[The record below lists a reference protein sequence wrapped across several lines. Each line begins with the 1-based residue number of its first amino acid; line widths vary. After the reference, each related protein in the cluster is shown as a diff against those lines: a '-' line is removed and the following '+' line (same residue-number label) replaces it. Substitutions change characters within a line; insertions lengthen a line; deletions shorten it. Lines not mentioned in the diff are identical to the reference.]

1 MRVGIMQPYFLPYI
15 GYFQLL
21 NYCDTFVVYDDIEY
35 TKKGW
40 ISRNRLQLNGEVR
53 TFSLSLKSASD
64 YLSIRERSLAENF
77 DRARLLRLFE
87 AAYRKAP
94 CFDELADFLRP
105 VVLFESKNLFS
116 YLENSIQQ
124 ACLHLGI
131 TTEIVR
137 SSELKID
144 AGIRGQARVLE
155 ICNVLGAKQ
164 YVNPIGGL
172 DLYDRQS
179 FIDRGIDL
187 RFLKSRLTPY
197 PQGNFEFIPAL
208 SVVDQI
214 ALCGSEGMK
223 TVLVNDFDLKE
234 AE

>member
-15 GYFQLL
+15 GYYQLL

-40 ISRNRLQLNGEVR
+40 INRNRFQLNGEVR
-53 TFSLSLKSASD
+53 TFSLNLKSASD
-64 YLSIRERSLAENF
+64 YLAIRERSLADNF
-77 DRARLLRLFE
+77 DRSKLLRLVE

-94 CFDELADFLRP
+94 CFDELVDFLRP
-105 VVLFESKNLFS
+105 VVLFESNNLFS

-131 TTEIVR
+131 TTKIVR
-137 SSELKID
+137 SSELEID
-144 AGIRGQARVLE
+144 AGIRGQERVLE
-155 ICNVLGAKQ
+155 ICDALSAKQ

-187 RFLKSRLTPY
+187 KFIKSRLTPY
-197 PQGNFEFIPAL
+197 PQGNFEFMPAL

-223 TVLVNDFDLKE
+223 PALVNDFDLKE